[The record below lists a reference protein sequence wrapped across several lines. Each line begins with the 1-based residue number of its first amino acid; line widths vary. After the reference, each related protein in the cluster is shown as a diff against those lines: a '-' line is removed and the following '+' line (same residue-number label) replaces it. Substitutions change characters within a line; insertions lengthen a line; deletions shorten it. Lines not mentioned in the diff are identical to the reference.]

1 MSVRYLNDRILK
13 KISYVFRNYKG
24 DLDKKLHAVI
34 FLNFEVLLKIL
45 CLTDSLD
52 KKVGQIKCSERSL
65 AAK

>member
-13 KISYVFRNYKG
+13 KISYVFRNHKG

-65 AAK
+65 AAE